1 MEKLMTY
8 DEIEKVYGLQ
18 PEKIGLWLSKGYI
31 QGADGYVSVSSLK
44 SFMNDI
50 GMDNAGMKVKGSL
63 TTAYRQ
69 FVRTWPDI
77 LGTELSDH
85 ADVAYFRDRIG
96 LVGTLHERGHQ
107 ERSEYPV

>member
-1 MEKLMTY
+1 MTY

-31 QGADGYVSVSSLK
+31 QGADGCVSASSLK

-50 GMDNAGMKVKGSL
+50 GMDNAGMKVKESL
-63 TTAYRQ
+63 TTAYRR

-77 LGTELSDH
+77 LGTELSDMLREC
-85 ADVAYFRDRIG
+85 ACFASA
-96 LVGTLHERGHQ
+96 VG
-107 ERSEYPV
+107 

>member
-1 MEKLMTY
+1 MTY

-50 GMDNAGMKVKGSL
+50 GMDNAGMKVKG
-63 TTAYRQ
+63 
-69 FVRTWPDI
+69 
-77 LGTELSDH
+77 
-85 ADVAYFRDRIG
+85 
-96 LVGTLHERGHQ
+96 
-107 ERSEYPV
+107 